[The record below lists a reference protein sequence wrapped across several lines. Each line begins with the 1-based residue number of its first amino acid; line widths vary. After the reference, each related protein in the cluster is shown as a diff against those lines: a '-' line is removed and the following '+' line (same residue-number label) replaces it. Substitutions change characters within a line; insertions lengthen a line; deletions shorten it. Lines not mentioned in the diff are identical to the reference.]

1 MNESSYGAEER
12 AAFFFPRP
20 TSSFSFIRFPFDLCI
35 FGTSGQQQRRA
46 VSNWISQSALSGRLE
61 RHRRRQFDS
70 FILRKEEKKFVLFG
84 PALFP
89 PLQFRENSLFTC
101 HRFFVFE
108 SFIHSFRRCKYFF
121 LFTKIIKF
129 FIHFFFPKVKSCE

>member
-1 MNESSYGAEER
+1 MNQVTELRKGR
-12 AAFFFPRP
+12 LFFFLGRRVVSRSFVSLWICVFSARLAN
-20 TSSFSFIRFPFDLCI
+20 SSGAPFRIGSRSL
-35 FGTSGQQQRRA
+35 R
-46 VSNWISQSALSGRLE
+46 SAADWNVTAGANLTVLYCG
-61 RHRRRQFDS
+61 
-70 FILRKEEKKFVLFG
+70 KKKKKLVLFG

-121 LFTKIIKF
+121 LFRKIIKF
-129 FIHFFFPKVKSCE
+129 FIHFFSSKSEKL